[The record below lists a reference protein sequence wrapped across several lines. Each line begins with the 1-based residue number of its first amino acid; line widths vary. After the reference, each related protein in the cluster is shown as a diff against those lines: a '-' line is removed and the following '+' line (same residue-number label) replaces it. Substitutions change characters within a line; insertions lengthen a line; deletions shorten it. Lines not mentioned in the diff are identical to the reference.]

1 MELSHSKSDS
11 FKIFDNIAKK
21 YDFINSVLSF
31 GLHGVW
37 RRKLSWMLPRVRDMK
52 VLDLATG
59 TADVAIELV
68 NNENVVHVDGLD
80 MSKGMVE
87 VGRKKLQDLGL
98 DSKIKLHIGDA
109 QNIPFEDEQYNAVTM
124 SFGIR
129 NVPSPLKCLQDS
141 FRVLKK
147 DGRVLILEFGLPSS
161 KIVRA
166 GHLFYLRHILPIIG
180 NRLSGSSFAY
190 TYLNETIETF
200 PYGDNFVE
208 IMKEAGFSHTNY
220 QKLLFGGVNL
230 YWGIKK

>member
-11 FKIFDNIAKK
+11 FKIFDNIASK

-37 RRKLSWMLPRVRDMK
+37 RRRLAWMMPRTTNMK

-68 NNENVVHVDGLD
+68 NNENVTHVDGLD

-87 VGRKKLQDLGL
+87 VGREKLASLGL
-98 DSKIKLHIGDA
+98 DNKIKLHIGDA
-109 QNIPFEDEQYNAVTM
+109 QEIPFEDNQYNAVSM

-129 NVPSPLKCLQDS
+129 NVPSPLKCLQEAH
-141 FRVLKK
+141 RVLKA
-147 DGRVLILEFGLPSS
+147 DGRMLVLEFGLPSS
-161 KIVRA
+161 KLVRA
-166 GHLFYLRHILPIIG
+166 GHLFYLRNILPIIG

-200 PYGDNFVE
+200 PYGDDFKA
-208 IMKEAGFSHTNY
+208 IMKEAGFKHSNY
-220 QKLLFGGVNL
+220 QKLLFGGVHL
-230 YWGIKK
+230 YWGIK

>member
-11 FKIFDNIAKK
+11 FKIFDKIATK

-37 RRKLSWMLPRVRDMK
+37 RRRLSWMLPRATDMK

-68 NNENVVHVDGLD
+68 KNENVSHVDGLD

-87 VGRKKLQDLGL
+87 IGREKLSKLGL
-98 DSKIKLHIGDA
+98 DNKIKLHIGDA
-109 QNIPFEDEQYNAVTM
+109 QEIPFDNEQYNAVTM

-129 NVPSPLKCLQDS
+129 NVPSPLKCLQDAH
-141 FRVLKK
+141 RVLKP
-147 DGRVLILEFGLPSS
+147 DGRVIVLEFGLPSS
-161 KIVRA
+161 SIIKA
-166 GHLFYLRHILPIIG
+166 AHLFYLRNILPIIG
-180 NRLSGSSFAY
+180 NRLSGSTFAY

-200 PYGDNFVE
+200 PYGEDFTA
-208 IMKEAGFSHTNY
+208 IMKEAGFKHSNH
-220 QKLLFGGVNL
+220 QELLFGGVQL
-230 YWGIKK
+230 YWGIK